1 MLFLIKSVDNKEKQC
16 YNVNIRNKKAR
27 IKKMKTVKEFNKEFV
42 KEILKLQEKR
52 KDFFSKKIEKYC
64 LEKNLKIKKTEDN
77 FEIVNVDYVEDLLRN
92 NKLKLINEYE
102 HSIYLIKVKIYKFEE
117 LRIIIEES
125 NNNKNYKV
133 FLEEALIDLRD
144 WDSDYESL
152 EDFLEI
158 YL

>member
-1 MLFLIKSVDNKEKQC
+1 
-16 YNVNIRNKKAR
+16 
-27 IKKMKTVKEFNKEFV
+27 MKTVKEFNKEFV

-52 KDFFSKKIEKYC
+52 KDFLSKKIEKYC

-102 HSIYLIKVKIYKFEE
+102 HSIYLVKVKIYNFEE
-117 LRIIIEES
+117 LRIVIKES
-125 NNNKNYKV
+125 DNNKNYKV
-133 FLEEALIDLRD
+133 FLKESVIDLKD
-144 WDSDYESL
+144 WDSNVEDL
-152 EDFLEI
+152 EDFLNE

>member
-1 MLFLIKSVDNKEKQC
+1 
-16 YNVNIRNKKAR
+16 
-27 IKKMKTVKEFNKEFV
+27 MKTVKEFNKEFV

-52 KDFFSKKIEKYC
+52 KDFFSEKIEKYC
-64 LEKNLKIKKTEDN
+64 LEKNLKIKKIEDN

-102 HSIYLIKVKIYKFEE
+102 HYIYCVKVKNYNFEE
-117 LRIIIEES
+117 LRIVIEES

-133 FLEEALIDLRD
+133 FLKESVIDLRD
-144 WDSDYESL
+144 WDSDYETL
-152 EDFLEI
+152 EDFLNE